1 MTDVKLDANGQ
12 PLPVR
17 KSTRNKDPK
26 PQMDMWTRLK
36 NPTGT
41 IFLPEIL
48 KAVSKEKLEEDRV
61 KMLVLWVQRGIVI
74 QNTNYTKNYEVLYAL
89 MECLYSPKVIFDLP
103 SGKPPYKENEALS
116 YNDVS
121 LTLYTGIRKIKQF
134 AENPDKVANKVKREN
149 IFIEML
155 EKLYKDEA
163 ELFLMMVNKKL
174 DARVYPNINKELFK
188 KCFPNINLWKIAQ

>member
-1 MTDVKLDANGQ
+1 MDNLCLLEN
-12 PLPVR
+12 LPVT
-17 KSTRNKDPK
+17 K
-26 PQMDMWTRLK
+26 
-36 NPTGT
+36 
-41 IFLPEIL
+41 
-48 KAVSKEKLEEDRV
+48 
-61 KMLVLWVQRGIVI
+61 VQRGILI

-174 DARVYPNINKELFK
+174 DARVYPNVNKELFK
-188 KCFPNINLWKIAQ
+188 KYSFCLTFLTWKSAFFENVTLWRKA